1 MSLTDKPGI
10 HESERVAVKP
20 RKRGCLG
27 HCIKLWWAYLIGFI
41 VLVILVVCL
50 VIFVGVPKIAQSKL
64 DEAELTIDGIVVTN
78 TQSNQLNM
86 AINSTIRSDGKVHA
100 TIAAFVGDMYL
111 EDAEDHAP
119 FARINFP
126 ETTGDALQVVNISQI
141 LEISDMAAMT
151 TFNTWLLKNS
161 LLRVTVHGDTTVKV
175 EGISKSFP
183 VTFHKT
189 IEMPGLNMLSG
200 LTVSNSS
207 IQIGGDKNGDN
218 FFATVNIP
226 NTSLFTIELGNS
238 SFHNYLLGK
247 EVGTVFIDNLTL
259 VPGNDNKYPIR
270 AAISQN
276 DILDTLGESPYCD
289 KTEGVLPF
297 QLRGKTVVNHGQ
309 NITYFADALASANQT
324 VEIDL
329 GTPIKALLGKAIP
342 CGGL

>member
-1 MSLTDKPGI
+1 MSLTDKA
-10 HESERVAVKP
+10 HVDESEHVAVKP

-50 VIFVGVPKIAQSKL
+50 VIFVGIPKIAQSKL
-64 DEAELTIDGIVVTN
+64 DDAELTIDGIVITN
-78 TQSNQLNM
+78 TQSNQLSM
-86 AINSTIRSDGKVHA
+86 AINSTIRSDGKIHA
-100 TIAAFVGDMYL
+100 TIAGFVGDMYL
-111 EDAEDHAP
+111 EDLEGHIP

-126 ETTGDALQVVNISQI
+126 ETTSDALQVVNISQTLSLVDVTAI
-141 LEISDMAAMT
+141 T
-151 TFNTWLLKNS
+151 TFNTWLLTSS

-175 EGISKSFP
+175 KGVAKLFP

-189 IEMPGLNMLSG
+189 IEMPGLNLLSG
-200 LTVSNSS
+200 LAVTNSS
-207 IQIGGDKNGDN
+207 IKLGGDENGDN

-226 NTSLFTIELGNS
+226 NTSLFTIELGNT

-247 EVGTVFIDNLTL
+247 DVGTVFIDDLTL
-259 VPGNDNKYPIR
+259 VPGDANKYPMR

-289 KTEGVLPF
+289 KTNGVLPF
-297 QLRGKTVVNHGQ
+297 QLRGKSVVNHGQ
-309 NITYFADALASANQT
+309 NITYFANALASANQT

-329 GTPIKALLGKAIP
+329 GTPVKALLGKLIP